1 MEGVGTDPL
10 DQHCVDQGPFDL
22 DRSVWAEC
30 HSRTGSFGLEPA
42 QFGLPSHVIEANG
55 VGGGYPS
62 SNSRSVKWRLKVLEV
77 SLADEAVHPPPRVWQ
92 GRRVVVRGLRSA
104 SGDRQSCQ
112 GVFAT

>member
-1 MEGVGTDPL
+1 L
-10 DQHCVDQGPFDL
+10 DQHCVHQGLFDP
-22 DRSVWAEC
+22 DRGVWGEC
-30 HSRTGSFGLEPA
+30 PSRTGPLDPDRA

>member
-42 QFGLPSHVIEANG
+42 QFGLPSHVIEAK
-55 VGGGYPS
+55 VDTLHLTDVRSTGG
-62 SNSRSVKWRLKVLEV
+62 
-77 SLADEAVHPPPRVWQ
+77 
-92 GRRVVVRGLRSA
+92 
-104 SGDRQSCQ
+104 
-112 GVFAT
+112 